1 MRYLHTVRFCTHY
14 EAYTM
19 RLFRVAILFLVL
31 STPVFSNV
39 VFGQNRHVI
48 DSLMKNLPTSS
59 DTTLARLYN
68 AIAWEYRWF
77 DLDSALKYV
86 RLGEDLSRQLNFRDG
101 LAQNQNFA
109 GVIYF
114 NRGDLS
120 KAMDFFLNALQ
131 LSEQPPRNVV
141 ELGYALNNIGN
152 VYKQQGAMKQAV
164 EYMMR
169 ALQEFESLGDKRG
182 IAYCCIRL
190 AESYRAQK
198 TMMLL
203 LCMPTAHSNCAKRW
217 AIKTAFRAFG
227 FS

>member
-1 MRYLHTVRFCTHY
+1 
-14 EAYTM
+14 M